1 MKSEIE
7 LKKTSDS
14 PFEIP
19 EKILAIWGRSVLA
32 SGWTSVPNELL
43 RNQSKLEL
51 SNTELV
57 LIIHLISFLH
67 NADARVFPS
76 IKHLSE
82 RMNQDRRTIQRTLG
96 KLVKQD
102 ILRVKVRSTGKQD
115 KGLTNVYDLTPLM
128 LKLINL
134 QLPSLKVPTEQ
145 HTCPLCGKTAVTR
158 EEIEKQFGFRLDKG
172 KERTQSW
179 CRSCRG
185 KK

>member
-19 EKILAIWGRSVLA
+19 EKILAIWGRSILV

-43 RNQSKLEL
+43 RNQSKLGL

-57 LIIHLISFLH
+57 LVIHLISFLH

-82 RMNQDRRTIQRTLG
+82 RM
-96 KLVKQD
+96 
-102 ILRVKVRSTGKQD
+102 S
-115 KGLTNVYDLTPLM
+115 
-128 LKLINL
+128 
-134 QLPSLKVPTEQ
+134 
-145 HTCPLCGKTAVTR
+145 
-158 EEIEKQFGFRLDKG
+158 
-172 KERTQSW
+172 
-179 CRSCRG
+179 
-185 KK
+185 